1 MKHTRKYLSIFLVAV
16 MIISALSLV
25 ACNPQ
30 SHDKEGETK
39 IEKFNVTNFSLTPQ
53 STQFI
58 SLSAS
63 APMRSATNA
72 NVIEHTLTATVLPE
86 SAENKQVDWSV
97 AWAQTAN
104 TSDVED
110 YVTVTPQSD
119 GSNVATIAC
128 LQPFA
133 GNIIITVTTREGGF
147 TAQCVCK
154 YVGLPSQMVVDLSAL
169 SIVTD
174 TDWNVDIV
182 EVAGDKTNSYHAISL
197 SNIFGAPGA
206 DFSPEYDIVL
216 EAHGGIKTKNTTYDA
231 SGNLASTEQG
241 EITMRTMDFSDAAG
255 NYSAYFAGTAIVNQ
269 IFVGIRDGQLYIS
282 GQGYPAAYN
291 TEKKNTDSSV
301 SKAVFDGY
309 IDDME
314 PYVTVTITEKVT
326 GITYTFNVRTV
337 GTVND
342 VTLDN
347 NEHIF

>member
-16 MIISALSLV
+16 MVISALSLV

-30 SHDKEGETK
+30 SNDKDQGIKNESVSISK
-39 IEKFNVTNFSLTPQ
+39 FSLTPQ

-63 APMRSATNA
+63 APTRSATNA

-97 AWAQTAN
+97 AWAQTAI
-104 TSDVED
+104 TYDVED

-119 GSNVATIAC
+119 GSNVATVTC

-154 YVGLPSQMVVDLSAL
+154 YVGLPSQMVVDLSEAT
-169 SIVTD
+169 IVND
-174 TDWNVDIV
+174 TDWNESIV
-182 EVAGDKTNSYHAISL
+182 EVGGNITTYHGINL
-197 SNIFGAPGA
+197 SNIFGEPGA
-206 DFSPEYDIVL
+206 DFTPKYRLNMET
-216 EAHGGIKTKNTTYDA
+216 HGGIYTKNTSYDA
-231 SGNLASTEQG
+231 SGNLIGTESG
-241 EITMRTMDFSDAAG
+241 ELGVTTTDFYTSG
-255 NYSAYFAGTAIVNQ
+255 YYSAYFTAGNNMANYVH
-269 IFVGIRDGQLYIS
+269 VGIRDGQLYIIGHS
-282 GQGYPAAYN
+282 YPESIN
-291 TEKKNTDSSV
+291 WVQKNSDGTSTNI
-301 SKAVFDGY
+301 VFDGY
-309 IDDME
+309 IDGKE
-314 PYVTVTITEKVT
+314 PYVTVTLTEENT

-337 GTVND
+337 GIVNE

-347 NEHIF
+347 NELIF

>member
-30 SHDKEGETK
+30 SNDKDGEIKT
-39 IEKFNVTNFSLTPQ
+39 ENVNVANFSLAPQ
-53 STQFI
+53 STPFI

-63 APMRSATNA
+63 APTRSATNA

-86 SAENKQVDWSV
+86 TAENKQVDWSV

-104 TSDVED
+104 TSNVED

-119 GSNVATIAC
+119 GSNVATVAC

-133 GNIIITVTTREGGF
+133 GNVIITVTTREGGF

-154 YVGLPSQMVVDLSAL
+154 YVGLPSEIEVDLSDL

-174 TDWNVDIV
+174 TYWNVDIV
-182 EVAGDKTNSYHAISL
+182 EVGGDLSTTYHEISL
-197 SNIFGAPGA
+197 SNIFGEPGA
-206 DFSPEYDIVL
+206 DFTPEYDIVM
-216 EAHGGIKTKNTTYDA
+216 EAHGGIYTKNTTYDA
-231 SGNLASTEQG
+231 SGALTGTERVEVPLQT
-241 EITMRTMDFSDAAG
+241 IDFFDTA
-255 NYSAYFAGTAIVNQ
+255 NYYSAYFAGTAIVNQ
-269 IFVGIRDGQLYIS
+269 VFVGIRDGQLYIS
-282 GQGYPAAYN
+282 GQGYPAAYS
-291 TEKKNTDSSV
+291 TEKKNTDSTV

-314 PYVTVTITEKVT
+314 PYVTVTLTEKVT

-337 GTVND
+337 GTVNN
-342 VTLDN
+342 VNLDYD
-347 NEHIF
+347 EIIF